1 MGSNAPSRIEKFPE
15 DSVELADL
23 HFTYGK
29 ALLENAIANSGVL
42 GKAEPEGEKEDE
54 GACPLSSQA
63 RLADPIIPQRPP
75 PGKAAPSF
83 RFPATAKTRTAL

>member
-1 MGSNAPSRIEKFPE
+1 MRSDASSRIEKFPE

-54 GACPLSSQA
+54 GACPLIAQA
-63 RLADPIIPQRPP
+63 HRAHPIT
-75 PGKAAPSF
+75 S
-83 RFPATAKTRTAL
+83 

>member
-1 MGSNAPSRIEKFPE
+1 MPDVRSDASSRIEKFPE

-54 GACPLSSQA
+54 GALPYISPA
-63 RLADPIIPQRPP
+63 RLANPITP
-75 PGKAAPSF
+75 
-83 RFPATAKTRTAL
+83 